1 MKTLRISDDRR
12 RIVTEDG
19 GRFYFIGDTAWEL
32 FHALST
38 EEAELYLTTRA
49 KQGFNFIQAV
59 VLAELN
65 GLDKPNFYGRR
76 PLKRNENGD
85 YDPSLPD
92 TDGEYSYFDH
102 MERII
107 SRAEELGLYMG
118 ILPTWGDKW
127 NKIWGQGPEIFTP
140 ENAFPYGKWLAER
153 LVHHDNIVWILG
165 GDRPLENEEHYA
177 IIDAMA
183 DGIRAGDGGKFLIT
197 LHPCG
202 ARSSS
207 EFVHERDWLD
217 FNMLQSGHG
226 RPTPPGYEM
235 LARDCAKTPVK
246 PTMDGEQVYE
256 DHPINFNAA
265 NGYYDAADV
274 RVTMWRNL
282 LSGSC
287 GNTYGHH
294 SIWCMNREPG
304 TYFTM
309 YWKDALHRPAAEQ
322 MRVFRDFIEA
332 HDLTSFVP
340 AENLVKDNAHDA
352 NYVAAMV
359 SEDERAAVL
368 AVPNG
373 CPIGLDRAAFPFEAD
388 FTKMCITAL
397 EPSDGRYTEAS
408 VLSENGRITFK
419 NRAAGRG
426 EDIIVLLKQK

>member
-1 MKTLRISDDRR
+1 MKTLRLSEDRR

-32 FHALST
+32 FHALSA

-49 KQGFNFIQAV
+49 AQGFNLIQAV
-59 VLAELN
+59 VLAELD
-65 GLDKPNFYGRR
+65 GLTRPNFYGRF
-76 PLKRNENGD
+76 PLKTNGKGEF
-85 YDPSLPD
+85 DPTLPD
-92 TDGEYSYFDH
+92 TDGDYSYFDH
-102 MERII
+102 VEQIVT
-107 SRAEELGLYMG
+107 RAEELGLYMG

-127 NKIWGQGPEIFTP
+127 NKLWGAGPEIFTP
-140 ENAFPYGKWLAER
+140 ENAYTYAKWLAEH

-177 IIDAMA
+177 VIDAMA
-183 DGIRAGDGGKFLIT
+183 KGVRDGDRGKFLIT

-226 RPTPPGYEM
+226 RPTAPGYEM
-235 LARDCAKTPVK
+235 LARDYAKFPVK
-246 PTMDGEQVYE
+246 PAMDGEQVYE
-256 DHPINFNAA
+256 DHPINFNPA
-265 NGYYDAADV
+265 NGYYDAVDV

-309 YWKDALHRPAAEQ
+309 KWQDSLHRPAAEQ
-322 MRVFRDFIEA
+322 MHVFRDFIET
-332 HDLTSFVP
+332 HDLTTFVP
-340 AENLVKDNAHDA
+340 AETVVKDNEHAA
-352 NYVAAMV
+352 NYIAAMV
-359 SEDERAAVL
+359 SASERAVVL

-373 CPIGLDRAAFPFEAD
+373 CPFELDRNAFPFDAD
-388 FTKMCITAL
+388 FPKMTVTAL
-397 EPSDGRYTEAS
+397 EPTTGEYTDAA
-408 VLSENGRITFK
+408 VLSEAGRITFK

-426 EDIIVLLKQK
+426 EDIIVLLKQE

>member
-1 MKTLRISDDRR
+1 MKTLRLSEDRR

-32 FHALST
+32 FHALSA

-49 KQGFNFIQAV
+49 AQGFNLIQAV
-59 VLAELN
+59 VLAELD
-65 GLDKPNFYGRR
+65 GLTRPNFYGRF
-76 PLKRNENGD
+76 PLKTNGNGEF
-85 YDPSLPD
+85 DPTLPD
-92 TDGEYSYFDH
+92 TDGDYSFFDH
-102 MERII
+102 VEQIVT
-107 SRAEELGLYMG
+107 RAEELGLYMG

-127 NKIWGQGPEIFTP
+127 NKLWGAGPEIFTP
-140 ENAFPYGKWLAER
+140 DNAYIYAKWLAER

-177 IIDAMA
+177 VINAMA
-183 DGIRAGDGGKFLIT
+183 KGVRDGDDGKFLIT

-226 RPTPPGYEM
+226 RPTTPGYEM
-235 LARDCAKTPVK
+235 LARDYAKFPVK
-246 PTMDGEQVYE
+246 PAMDGEQVYE
-256 DHPINFNAA
+256 DHPINFNPA
-265 NGYYDAADV
+265 NGYYDAVDV

-282 LSGSC
+282 FSGSC

-309 YWKDALHRPAAEQ
+309 KWQDSLHRPAAEQ
-322 MRVFRDFIEA
+322 MHVFRDFIET
-332 HDLTSFVP
+332 HDLTTFVP
-340 AENLVKDNAHDA
+340 AETVVKDNEHAA
-352 NYVAAMV
+352 NYIAAMV
-359 SEDERAAVL
+359 SASERAAVL

-373 CPIGLDRAAFPFEAD
+373 CPFELDRNAFPFDVD
-388 FTKMCITAL
+388 FPKMTVTPL
-397 EPSDGRYTEAS
+397 EPTTGEYTDAA
-408 VLSENGRITFK
+408 VLSEAGRITFK

-426 EDIIVLLKQK
+426 EDIIVLLKQE

>member
-1 MKTLRISDDRR
+1 MKTLRLSEDRR

-32 FHALST
+32 FHALSA

-49 KQGFNFIQAV
+49 AQGFNLIQAV
-59 VLAELN
+59 VLAELD
-65 GLDKPNFYGRR
+65 GLTRPNFYGRF
-76 PLKRNENGD
+76 PLKTNGKGEF
-85 YDPSLPD
+85 DPTLPD
-92 TDGEYSYFDH
+92 TDGDYSYFDH
-102 MERII
+102 VEQIVT
-107 SRAEELGLYMG
+107 RAEELGLYMG

-127 NKIWGQGPEIFTP
+127 NKLWGAGPEIFTP
-140 ENAFPYGKWLAER
+140 DNAYIYARWLAER

-177 IIDAMA
+177 VIDAMA
-183 DGIRAGDGGKFLIT
+183 KGVRDGDSGKFLIT

-226 RPTPPGYEM
+226 RPTTPGYEM
-235 LARDCAKTPVK
+235 LARDNAKFPVK

-256 DHPINFNAA
+256 DHPINFNPA
-265 NGYYDAADV
+265 NGYYDAVDV

-309 YWKDALHRPAAEQ
+309 KWQDSLHRPAAEQ
-322 MRVFRDFIEA
+322 MYVFRDFIEN
-332 HDLTSFVP
+332 SP
-340 AENLVKDNAHDA
+340 IS
-352 NYVAAMV
+352 
-359 SEDERAAVL
+359 SEL
-368 AVPNG
+368 CYN
-373 CPIGLDRAAFPFEAD
+373 
-388 FTKMCITAL
+388 TKRR
-397 EPSDGRYTEAS
+397 E
-408 VLSENGRITFK
+408 LS
-419 NRAAGRG
+419 A
-426 EDIIVLLKQK
+426 

>member
-1 MKTLRISDDRR
+1 MKKLRIAGDRR

-19 GRFYFIGDTAWEL
+19 GRFYLTGDTAWEL
-32 FHALST
+32 FHALSA

-49 KQGFNFIQAV
+49 KQGFNFVQAV

-65 GLDKPNFYGRR
+65 GLAKPNFYGRQ
-76 PLKRNENGD
+76 PLKTNGNEEF
-85 YDPSLPD
+85 DPSLPD
-92 TDGEYSYFDH
+92 TDGDYSYFDH
-102 MERII
+102 VEKIVT
-107 SRAEELGLYMG
+107 RAEELGLYMG

-127 NKIWGQGPEIFTP
+127 NRKWGEGPEIFTP
-140 ENAFPYGKWLAER
+140 ENAYGYGKWLAER
-153 LVHHDNIVWILG
+153 LAHHDNIVWILG
-165 GDRPLENEEHYA
+165 GDRPLETQEHYD

-183 DGIRAGDGGKFLIT
+183 KGVRDGDGGKFLIT
-197 LHPCG
+197 LHPSG
-202 ARSSS
+202 AQSSS

-235 LARDCAKTPVK
+235 LARDYAKTPVK

-265 NGYYDAADV
+265 NGYYDDTDV

-282 LSGSC
+282 FSGSC

-294 SIWCMNREPG
+294 SIWCMCREPG

-309 YWKDALHRPAAEQ
+309 HWEDALHRPAAEQ
-322 MRVFRDFIEA
+322 MHVFRDFIDA
-332 HDLTSFVP
+332 HDLTLFVP
-340 AENLVKDNAHDA
+340 DETVVRDNAHDA

-359 SEDERAAVL
+359 SERERAVCL

-373 CPIGLDRAAFPFEAD
+373 CTFALDSAKLPFDAD
-388 FTKMCITAL
+388 FTKMHVTAI
-397 EPSDGRYTEAS
+397 EPKTGEMSDAALLGTD
-408 VLSENGRITFK
+408 GRITF
-419 NRAAGRG
+419 RRRPAGRG
-426 EDIIVLLKQK
+426 EDIIVLLKQE